1 MSVTPPLVA
10 EVLCRMTLRFG
21 TLPIAACALIV
32 AKVMKARRLI
42 LCAVFLTAAAC
53 SGRNPAAPDAAA
65 GQFVMIGF
73 DGSRNLPCCSSTD
86 SSGVVVA
93 LAGGVLQIGWNTPP
107 GAYTWDIIRTYD
119 YPNGTS
125 TQAQLPFSTGSYR
138 LDGATLTL
146 SDSKGGFLLT
156 GSIAGN
162 IITLGGGG
170 HTYQFLRLIEMPH

>member
-1 MSVTPPLVA
+1 MLWNTSDCST
-10 EVLCRMTLRFG
+10 
-21 TLPIAACALIV
+21 CALIV
-32 AKVMKARRLI
+32 PEVMKAGKMI

-53 SGRNPAAPDAAA
+53 SGRDPAAPDAAA

-86 SSGVVVA
+86 SSGAVVA

-138 LDGATLTL
+138 LVGATLTL
-146 SDSKGGFLLT
+146 SDSKGRFSLT

-162 IITLGGGG
+162 IVTVAGGG
-170 HTYQFLRLIEMPH
+170 HTYEFLRLIEMPH

>member
-1 MSVTPPLVA
+1 
-10 EVLCRMTLRFG
+10 
-21 TLPIAACALIV
+21 
-32 AKVMKARRLI
+32 MKARKIVLY
-42 LCAVFLTAAAC
+42 AVFLTAAAC

-73 DGSRNLPCCSSTD
+73 DGSRNLPCCRSTD
-86 SSGVVVA
+86 SSGAVVA
-93 LAGGVLQIGWNTPP
+93 LAGGVLQIGWNTPL
-107 GAYTWDIIRTYD
+107 GAYTWDVIRTYD

>member
-1 MSVTPPLVA
+1 
-10 EVLCRMTLRFG
+10 
-21 TLPIAACALIV
+21 
-32 AKVMKARRLI
+32 MKTRTMI
-42 LCAVFLTAAAC
+42 LYAVFLTAAAC

-73 DGSRNLPCCSSTD
+73 DGSRDLPCCSSTD

-146 SDSKGGFLLT
+146 SDSKGRFSLT

-162 IITLGGGG
+162 IITVVGGG
-170 HTYQFLRLIEMPH
+170 HTYEFLRLIEMPH

>member
-1 MSVTPPLVA
+1 
-10 EVLCRMTLRFG
+10 
-21 TLPIAACALIV
+21 
-32 AKVMKARRLI
+32 MKARTMIRY
-42 LCAVFLTAAAC
+42 AVFLTAAAC

-73 DGSRNLPCCSSTD
+73 DGSRNLPCCNSTD
-86 SSGVVVA
+86 SSGAVVA

-125 TQAQLPFSTGSYR
+125 TQAQVSFSTGSYR

-146 SDSKGGFLLT
+146 SDSKGRFSLT
-156 GSIAGN
+156 GSVAGN
-162 IITLGGGG
+162 IITVAGGG

>member
-1 MSVTPPLVA
+1 
-10 EVLCRMTLRFG
+10 
-21 TLPIAACALIV
+21 
-32 AKVMKARRLI
+32 MKTRTMI
-42 LCAVFLTAAAC
+42 LYAVFLTAAAC

-146 SDSKGGFLLT
+146 SDSKGRFSLT

-162 IITLGGGG
+162 IITVVGGG
-170 HTYQFLRLIEMPH
+170 HTYEFLRLIEMPH

>member
-1 MSVTPPLVA
+1 MLWNTSDCST
-10 EVLCRMTLRFG
+10 
-21 TLPIAACALIV
+21 CALIV
-32 AKVMKARRLI
+32 PEVMKARRLI

-86 SSGVVVA
+86 SSGAVVA

-125 TQAQLPFSTGSYR
+125 TQARLSFSTGSYR

-146 SDSKGGFLLT
+146 SDSKGLSLT
-156 GSIAGN
+156 GGIAGN
-162 IITLGGGG
+162 IITVAGGG
-170 HTYQFLRLIEMPH
+170 HTYEFLRLMEMPH

>member
-1 MSVTPPLVA
+1 
-10 EVLCRMTLRFG
+10 MTLRFG

-32 AKVMKARRLI
+32 PEVMKARRLI

-73 DGSRNLPCCSSTD
+73 DGSRNLPCCRSTD
-86 SSGVVVA
+86 SSGAVVA
-93 LAGGVLQIGWNTPP
+93 LAGGVLQIGWNTPL
-107 GAYTWDIIRTYD
+107 GAYTWDVIRTYD

>member
-1 MSVTPPLVA
+1 
-10 EVLCRMTLRFG
+10 
-21 TLPIAACALIV
+21 
-32 AKVMKARRLI
+32 MKARKII
-42 LCAVFLTAAAC
+42 LYAVFLTAAAC

-65 GQFVMIGF
+65 GQFVMMGV

-86 SSGVVVA
+86 SSGAVVA

-119 YPNGTS
+119 YANGTS

-146 SDSKGGFLLT
+146 SDFKGRFLLT
-156 GSIAGN
+156 GRVAGN
-162 IITLGGGG
+162 IITVGGDG

>member
-1 MSVTPPLVA
+1 
-10 EVLCRMTLRFG
+10 
-21 TLPIAACALIV
+21 
-32 AKVMKARRLI
+32 MKTRTMI
-42 LCAVFLTAAAC
+42 LYAVFLTAAAC

-65 GQFVMIGF
+65 GQFVMIGV

-86 SSGVVVA
+86 SSGAVVA
-93 LAGGVLQIGWNTPP
+93 VAGGVLQIGWNTPP

-146 SDSKGGFLLT
+146 SDSKGRFSLT

-162 IITLGGGG
+162 IITVVGGG
-170 HTYQFLRLIEMPH
+170 HTYEFLRLIEMPH

>member
-1 MSVTPPLVA
+1 
-10 EVLCRMTLRFG
+10 
-21 TLPIAACALIV
+21 
-32 AKVMKARRLI
+32 MKARKIVLY
-42 LCAVFLTAAAC
+42 AVFLTAAAC
-53 SGRNPAAPDAAA
+53 SGRNPAAPDVAA
-65 GQFVMIGF
+65 GQFVMIGV

-86 SSGVVVA
+86 SSGAVVA

-156 GSIAGN
+156 GSVAGN

>member
-1 MSVTPPLVA
+1 
-10 EVLCRMTLRFG
+10 MTLRFG
-21 TLPIAACALIV
+21 TLRITARALIV
-32 AKVMKARRLI
+32 PEVMKARRLI
-42 LCAVFLTAAAC
+42 LCTVFLTAAC
-53 SGRNPAAPDAAA
+53 RGRNPVALDAAA

-86 SSGVVVA
+86 SSGAVVA

-125 TQAQLPFSTGSYR
+125 TQAQLPFSTGSYC

-146 SDSKGGFLLT
+146 SDSQGRFLLT
-156 GSIAGN
+156 GGIAGN
-162 IITLGGGG
+162 IITVGGGG

>member
-1 MSVTPPLVA
+1 
-10 EVLCRMTLRFG
+10 
-21 TLPIAACALIV
+21 
-32 AKVMKARRLI
+32 MKTRTMI
-42 LCAVFLTAAAC
+42 LYAVFLTAAAC

-73 DGSRNLPCCSSTD
+73 DGSRNLPCCRSTD
-86 SSGVVVA
+86 SSGAVVA

-146 SDSKGGFLLT
+146 SDSKGRFSLT

-162 IITLGGGG
+162 IITVVGGG
-170 HTYQFLRLIEMPH
+170 HTYEFLRLIEMPH

>member
-1 MSVTPPLVA
+1 
-10 EVLCRMTLRFG
+10 
-21 TLPIAACALIV
+21 
-32 AKVMKARRLI
+32 MKTRTMI
-42 LCAVFLTAAAC
+42 LYAVFLTAAAC

-125 TQAQLPFSTGSYR
+125 TQAQLPFSTGSCR

-146 SDSKGGFLLT
+146 SDSKGRFSLT

-162 IITLGGGG
+162 IITVVGGG
-170 HTYQFLRLIEMPH
+170 HTYEFLRLIEMPH

>member
-1 MSVTPPLVA
+1 
-10 EVLCRMTLRFG
+10 
-21 TLPIAACALIV
+21 
-32 AKVMKARRLI
+32 MKARKIVLY
-42 LCAVFLTAAAC
+42 AVFLTAAAC

-73 DGSRNLPCCSSTD
+73 DGSRNLPCCRSTD
-86 SSGVVVA
+86 SSGAVVA
-93 LAGGVLQIGWNTPP
+93 LAGGVLQIGWNTPL
-107 GAYTWDIIRTYD
+107 GAYTWDVIRTYD

-138 LDGATLTL
+138 VDGATLTL
-146 SDSKGGFLLT
+146 SDSKGRFLLT
-156 GSIAGN
+156 GSVAGN

>member
-1 MSVTPPLVA
+1 
-10 EVLCRMTLRFG
+10 
-21 TLPIAACALIV
+21 
-32 AKVMKARRLI
+32 MKAGKMI

-53 SGRNPAAPDAAA
+53 SGRNPAAADAAA

-86 SSGVVVA
+86 SSGAVVA

-125 TQAQLPFSTGSYR
+125 TR
-138 LDGATLTL
+138 LSSRSRRAH
-146 SDSKGGFLLT
+146 
-156 GSIAGN
+156 IVWMA
-162 IITLGGGG
+162 
-170 HTYQFLRLIEMPH
+170 RR